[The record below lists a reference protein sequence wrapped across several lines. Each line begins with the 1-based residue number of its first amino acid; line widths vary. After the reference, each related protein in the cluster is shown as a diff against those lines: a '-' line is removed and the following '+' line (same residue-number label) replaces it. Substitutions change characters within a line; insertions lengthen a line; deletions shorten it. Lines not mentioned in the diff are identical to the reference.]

1 MLPFAEEITT
11 GFTLL
16 RRTAGALPNKVFG
29 LLATSPARAEVWM
42 NFLRL
47 SFING
52 HLLKMKRELDFVV
65 RQEMF

>member
-11 GFTLL
+11 GLTLL
-16 RRTAGALPNKVFG
+16 RRNAGALPYKVFE
-29 LLATSPARAEVWM
+29 LFAARPARAEVRM